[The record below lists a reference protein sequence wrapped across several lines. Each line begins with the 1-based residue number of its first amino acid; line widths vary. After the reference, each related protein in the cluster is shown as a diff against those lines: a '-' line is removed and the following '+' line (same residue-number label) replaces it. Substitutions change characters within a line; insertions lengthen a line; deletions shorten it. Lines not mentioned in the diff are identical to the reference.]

1 MLFQVGEQMKKH
13 TKTERLMIFLDIMA
27 VILTILTL
35 VLLLFGFSA
44 TEVEILTGLWIAEA
58 AHFHQ
63 LYAKK
68 ESRANSQK
76 YAQKWLTEIGEKYGW
91 DAAARFA
98 EIVLQNN

>member
-1 MLFQVGEQMKKH
+1 MVFLDMMAVVL
-13 TKTERLMIFLDIMA
+13 TVLTIFL
-27 VILTILTL
+27 
-35 VLLLFGFSA
+35 LFFGYSA

-68 ESRANSQK
+68 EARANSQK
-76 YAQKWLTEIGEKYGW
+76 YAQKWITDIGDKYGW

-98 EIVLQNN
+98 EIVLQNNN